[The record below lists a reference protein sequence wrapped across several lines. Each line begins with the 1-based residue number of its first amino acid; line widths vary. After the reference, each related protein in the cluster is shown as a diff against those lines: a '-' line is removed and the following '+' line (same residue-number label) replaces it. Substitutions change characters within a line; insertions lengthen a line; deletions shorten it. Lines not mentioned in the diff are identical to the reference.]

1 MNLIHL
7 ELLHQEPDG
16 LYCVQSLAEYDL
28 AQVLYSSAQFSEFH
42 IRDFFYQI
50 LCGLLY
56 IHSANVIHRDLKPG
70 NILVSTTG
78 ILKIG
83 DFGLARGIHGE
94 NTGRRHS
101 ITNYVATRWYRAPEI
116 MLSKGRY
123 SKAVDIWAAGCIF
136 SEFYGRRPLFLS
148 RDSLQQLHEIEK
160 KLGTPLRSIQVRY
173 NWQGFK
179 GNCYT
184 GTDFKVLFP
193 FAHNGA
199 IEIMDKVLEWDPS
212 TRWTVERV
220 LKHQFFNP
228 VRHPASEIKC
238 SKLFDFTFEN
248 SHPSLRQLKT
258 LLELEVG
265 NFNRS

>member
-1 MNLIHL
+1 M
-7 ELLHQEPDG
+7 ELLCPEQDG

-50 LCGLLY
+50 MCGLVY
-56 IHSANVIHRDLKPG
+56 IHSASVIHRDLKPG
-70 NILVSTTG
+70 NILVSTSG
-78 ILKIG
+78 VLKIG
-83 DFGLARGIHGE
+83 DFGLARGVHPE

-123 SKAVDIWAAGCIF
+123 SRAVDTWAVGCIF

-160 KLGTPLRSIQVRY
+160 KLGTPDRLVQLKHG
-173 NWQGFK
+173 WTCFK
-179 GNCYT
+179 TNTYVA
-184 GTDFKVLFP
+184 TDLLDLFP
-193 FAHNGA
+193 YAHAGA
-199 IEIMDKVLEWDPS
+199 VEIMARLLQWDPS
-212 TRWTVERV
+212 ARWSAERV

-228 VRHPASEIKC
+228 VRHAASEVRCK
-238 SKLFDFTFEN
+238 KVFDFAFEN
-248 SHPSLRQLKT
+248 SYPSLRQLKT
-258 LLELEVG
+258 ILEQEVSSFG
-265 NFNRS
+265 GA